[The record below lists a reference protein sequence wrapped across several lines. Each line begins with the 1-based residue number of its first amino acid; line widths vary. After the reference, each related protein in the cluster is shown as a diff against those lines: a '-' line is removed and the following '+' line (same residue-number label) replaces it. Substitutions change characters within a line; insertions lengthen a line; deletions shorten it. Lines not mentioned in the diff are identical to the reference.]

1 MSAGLSFTL
10 FQLKINVTSVMSGAL
25 GNSVWCQ
32 GSSLVVGL
40 VVGVRKQKLRY
51 NKSIGTTLA
60 IGNSVEN
67 GLCVDLLLLLRLGD
81 FSFQSV
87 QLGLEAFLVHHL
99 TFYQSRQR
107 LGRL

>member
-10 FQLKINVTSVMSGAL
+10 FQLKNKDNVCHARRT
-25 GNSVWCQ
+25 GNSFWWQ

-87 QLGLEAFLVHHL
+87 QLGLETFLVHHL